1 MDPKNHVKLI
11 CPTDKV
17 GCIRFFQ
24 RWQALWTTDGA
35 ISVPEAGWDQYC
47 FTSTISSLLW
57 TVLFLPPFLFPLNRR
72 GCIFFFFSIHLVKC
86 SLCPEALD
94 MDRTWPRKNYWNLI
108 LPPTFSLFFLNLK
121 MHLLPKALF
130 WRGRY
135 SREPLNKIYS
145 LLRRQINGNCKRTGK
160 LSQGLICVFILAV
173 TIVSITALGK

>member
-1 MDPKNHVKLI
+1 MTGSVNN
-11 CPTDKV
+11 
-17 GCIRFFQ
+17 
-24 RWQALWTTDGA
+24 RWGHFSSWSRLRPILLYIHNIQ
-35 ISVPEAGWDQYC
+35 S
-47 FTSTISSLLW
+47 FMNSSLLAP
-57 TVLFLPPFLFPLNRR
+57 LPFPLNRR
-72 GCIFFFFSIHLVKC
+72 SCIFFFSIHLVKC